1 MIKDALEAVQKRMA
15 DAMAKAGR
23 TDRVTLIAV
32 TKKSSRISG
41 GNGGAIGRPHSG
53 RKSST
58 GG

>member
-32 TKKSSRISG
+32 TK
-41 GNGGAIGRPHSG
+41 NHPGRPHSG

>member
-32 TKKSSRISG
+32 TKIILYQQWKRWR
-41 GNGGAIGRPHSG
+41 N
-53 RKSST
+53 
-58 GG
+58 

>member
-32 TKKSSRISG
+32 TKNHPVSAVETVAQLGVRTVG
-41 GNGGAIGRPHSG
+41 ENRVQEA
-53 RKSST
+53 
-58 GG
+58 